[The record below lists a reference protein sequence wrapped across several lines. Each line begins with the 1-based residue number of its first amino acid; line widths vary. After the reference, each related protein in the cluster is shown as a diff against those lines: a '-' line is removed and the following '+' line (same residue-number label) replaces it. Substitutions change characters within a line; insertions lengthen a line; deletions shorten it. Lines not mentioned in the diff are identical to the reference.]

1 MEEVKHMKK
10 PLAYILTAGLAV
22 SLIASGT
29 IYAEEPANSNATV
42 NFTAPDDPVGPVDP
56 TDPTQPNTD
65 SPEDNGN
72 ITGQNG
78 PLSLDYVSHLD
89 FGNQEIST
97 SEEIYSSET
106 TEPYIQVT
114 DLRGS
119 GEGWDVT
126 AEVSNFISDEDGT
139 VSLPSSSIQLNNGD
153 TVSTSESA
161 NPVVP
166 ASINLVTGGDSTTVV
181 SAASR
186 VAEEPVNTAQGL
198 GTWVTRWLAGEG
210 NTENGNV
217 TLTVPGSTATAGSHT
232 ATITWTLE
240 TGPTGE

>member
-1 MEEVKHMKK
+1 
-10 PLAYILTAGLAV
+10 TAGLAV

-119 GEGWDVT
+119 GENRKST
-126 AEVSNFISDEDGT
+126 RLNSSHVSISYA
-139 VSLPSSSIQLNNGD
+139 VF
-153 TVSTSESA
+153 
-161 NPVVP
+161 
-166 ASINLVTGGDSTTVV
+166 
-181 SAASR
+181 
-186 VAEEPVNTAQGL
+186 
-198 GTWVTRWLAGEG
+198 
-210 NTENGNV
+210 
-217 TLTVPGSTATAGSHT
+217 
-232 ATITWTLE
+232 
-240 TGPTGE
+240 